1 MEYNSNDIVIIDSD
15 CHSCEQCGI
24 LPSLLMCVL
33 TSIFL
38 FMLVQITC
46 AISLPFT
53 FCPLFYLCMLC
64 LLSSLCTLLFYT
76 LYVVLLFFLLINMS
90 ILFSLFCIYRLHML
104 THLFT
109 NAGYKFDI
117 NSHYK
122 LLCQTLKISSKV
134 IFWIWLIFTWCFEL
148 W

>member
-1 MEYNSNDIVIIDSD
+1 
-15 CHSCEQCGI
+15 
-24 LPSLLMCVL
+24 MCVL

-46 AISLPFT
+46 AISFPFT

-64 LLSSLCTLLFYT
+64 LLSPLCTLLFYT

-117 NSHYK
+117 NSHFK
-122 LLCQTLKISSKV
+122 LLCQTLKILSFGFDLFSHGVLNFDNHETPFKILAFSKD
-134 IFWIWLIFTWCFEL
+134 
-148 W
+148 